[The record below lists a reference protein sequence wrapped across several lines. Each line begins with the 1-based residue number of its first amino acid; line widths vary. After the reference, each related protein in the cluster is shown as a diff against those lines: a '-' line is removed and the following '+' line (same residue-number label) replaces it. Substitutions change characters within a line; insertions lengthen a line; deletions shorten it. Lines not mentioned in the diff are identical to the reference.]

1 MELPALEL
9 AGLWVRFGLNI
20 EMEAFGRALV
30 N

>member
-1 MELPALEL
+1 MGLPALKL
-9 AGLWVRFGLNI
+9 VDLWEGFGLNI